1 MSLKKIYS
9 ILFALLF
16 LAYPALVYFGTL
28 HFSPRIVSLTIILCL
43 ILRLFSSS
51 RNRLAKIV
59 LPATLVGLSL
69 CVVSALL
76 DNEVYM
82 QYLPVIYSVL
92 FFLAFGSTLLRPP
105 SMIEV
110 FARSVAPSLSPK
122 EVSYCKTIT
131 FIWVLFFVINGL
143 ISAIT
148 VYFATFKFWVYYNGF
163 IAYILMFLIFVS
175 EFLYRHW
182 KFRRYVGLPTD
193 HFLKK
198 IFPPIK

>member
-105 SMIEV
+105 SIERGLLLQNNNIYMGII
-110 FARSVAPSLSPK
+110 FCCKRIDFSH
-122 EVSYCKTIT
+122 YC
-131 FIWVLFFVINGL
+131 
-143 ISAIT
+143 
-148 VYFATFKFWVYYNGF
+148 
-163 IAYILMFLIFVS
+163 ILCHVQILGI
-175 EFLYRHW
+175 L
-182 KFRRYVGLPTD
+182 
-193 HFLKK
+193 
-198 IFPPIK
+198 